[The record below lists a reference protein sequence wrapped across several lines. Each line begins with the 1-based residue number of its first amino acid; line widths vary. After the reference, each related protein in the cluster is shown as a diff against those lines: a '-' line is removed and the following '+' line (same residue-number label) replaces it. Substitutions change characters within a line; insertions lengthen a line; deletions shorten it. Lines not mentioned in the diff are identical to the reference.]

1 METTEKTNTAVRDLV
16 IINNDRTEGYK
27 TAASETKEADLKVLF
42 NRFSEQSRGFAT
54 ELKQFITDS
63 DEMPKSDETKNTGK
77 LYRVWMDVKAAITA
91 NDRKAVLSSCEFGED
106 KAKQTYKD
114 VLSDIDGL
122 APNVVAIITKQNA
135 EIQKAHD
142 EVKALRDIAK

>member
-1 METTEKTNTAVRDLV
+1 METTEKTNTAVRDLI

-27 TAASETKEADLKVLF
+27 TAASETKDADLQALF
-42 NRFSEQSRGFAT
+42 NRFSEQSRGFAN
-54 ELKQFITDS
+54 ELKTFITDS
-63 DEMPKSDETKNTGK
+63 DEMPKHDETKNTGK

-114 VLSDIDGL
+114 VLNDIEAL
-122 APNVVAIITKQNA
+122 APNVVSLITKQNA
-135 EIQKAHD
+135 EILKAHD
-142 EVKALRDIAK
+142 EVKALRDSCK

>member
-1 METTEKTNTAVRDLV
+1 METTEKTNTAVKDLI

-27 TAASETKEADLKVLF
+27 TAATETKEADLQALF
-42 NRFSEQSRGFAT
+42 NRFSEQSRGFAA
-54 ELKQFITDS
+54 ELRQFITDA
-63 DEMPKSDETKNTGK
+63 DDMPKYDETKNTGK
-77 LYRVWMDVKAAITA
+77 LYRVWMDVRAAITA

-114 VLSDIDGL
+114 VLSDIEGL

-135 EIQKAHD
+135 EILKAHD
-142 EVKALRDIAK
+142 EVKALRDSCK

>member
-1 METTEKTNTAVRDLV
+1 METTEKTNTAVRDLI

-27 TAASETKEADLKVLF
+27 TAASETKETDLQALF
-42 NRFSEQSRGFAT
+42 NRFSEQSRGFAS
-54 ELKQFITDS
+54 ELRQFITDS
-63 DEMPKSDETKNTGK
+63 DDMPKHDETKNTGK

-135 EIQKAHD
+135 EILKAHD
-142 EVKALRDIAK
+142 EVKALRDSCK

>member
-1 METTEKTNTAVRDLV
+1 METTEKTNTAVRDLI

-27 TAASETKEADLKVLF
+27 TAASETKEADLQILF

-54 ELKQFITDS
+54 ELKQFITDA
-63 DEMPKSDETKNTGK
+63 DDMPKSDETKNTGK

-114 VLSDIDGL
+114 VLSNIDGL

-135 EIQKAHD
+135 EILKAHD
-142 EVKALRDIAK
+142 EVKTLRDCCK

>member
-27 TAASETKEADLKVLF
+27 TAATETKEADLKALF
-42 NRFSEQSRGFAT
+42 NRYSEQSRGFAS
-54 ELKQFITDS
+54 ELKQFITDA

-91 NDRKAVLSSCEFGED
+91 NDRKAILSSCEFGED

-114 VLSDIDGL
+114 VLNDIAGL

-135 EIQKAHD
+135 EILKAHD
-142 EVKALRDIAK
+142 EVKALRDSCK